1 MDDPAGR
8 SLSSD
13 DSHQI
18 SISGQGVQNDGAAI
32 PSKPQQQQRTLISH
46 TPSSWASRA
55 THSRQIDLR

>member
-8 SLSSD
+8 SLNSD

-18 SISGQGVQNDGAAI
+18 SISGQGVQNDEAAI
-32 PSKPQQQQRTLISH
+32 PFKPQLRQTLISH
-46 TPSSWASRA
+46 TPSPWASRA